1 MFIDLTLYSTSVH
14 SIIDALQMFCGD
26 DDDNDHQAALIMFV
40 ERWCSNARS
49 DASCTQVSA
58 EFLPQQ
64 SSQPGYSSSEPWP
77 IPYSRSAYLC
87 ICV

>member
-40 ERWCSNARS
+40 ER
-49 DASCTQVSA
+49 
-58 EFLPQQ
+58 
-64 SSQPGYSSSEPWP
+64 
-77 IPYSRSAYLC
+77 
-87 ICV
+87 